1 MEVTHCPTE
10 QMLADFFT
18 KPSQGSLFRKFRDVI
33 MGRYLPVIVC
43 VWQVNVCYE
52 AITLQ

>member
-18 KPSQGSLFRKFRDVI
+18 KPSDVI